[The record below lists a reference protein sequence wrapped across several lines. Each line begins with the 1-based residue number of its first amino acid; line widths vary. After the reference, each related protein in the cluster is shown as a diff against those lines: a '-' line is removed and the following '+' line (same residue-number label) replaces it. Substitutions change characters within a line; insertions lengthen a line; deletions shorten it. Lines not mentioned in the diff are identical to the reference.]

1 MPDVVYDA
9 LVGPSVNLRQI
20 TNSGFDPKI
29 ESVSGRN
36 SGSAVIADQFV
47 VSSQPEANLST
58 VDIGGFLTA
67 FGTLGAFVASGANV
81 TIPYQKRARGGTFV
95 GAGANMKVNGVTD
108 CPVVLV
114 PQSINAPR
122 QGVPTAQGQAFFLSS
137 DGILIPYVESVNQTL
152 QAQAFVAMYGLGP
165 VYINGVHVPK
175 QVGYSVSF
183 GLGWSDLQTY
193 DGAVYPSDM
202 FLETIDPV
210 IEVQVEDFDQFVSIV
225 GGAPI
230 SSVTAYLRKRASG
243 GTYVADVTAQHIKF
257 SFASGLI
264 KPQMISAQ
272 ETKHGNAAIRLE
284 GRTLVASAASA
295 VTAP

>member
-9 LVGPSVNLRQI
+9 LLGSGVNLRQV

-29 ESVSGRN
+29 ESMSGRF
-36 SGSAVIADQFV
+36 SGAPVISDQFI
-47 VSSQPEANLST
+47 VSSQPEASLST

-67 FGTLGAFVASGANV
+67 FGTLGTLIASGANV
-81 TIPYQKRARGGTFV
+81 TVPYQKRAKGGTFV
-95 GAGANMKVNGVTD
+95 GAGANMKVVGIAD

-122 QGVPTAQGQAFFLSS
+122 QGTPTAQGQAFFLSS
-137 DGILIPYVESVNQTL
+137 DGIVVPYAESVNQTL
-152 QAQAFVAMYGLGP
+152 QAQAFNAMYGLGP

-210 IEVQVEDFDQFVSIV
+210 IEVQVEDFDQFVSIL
-225 GGAPI
+225 GGAAI
-230 SSVTAYLRKRASG
+230 SSVTAYLRKRTSG
-243 GTYVADVTAQHIKF
+243 GTYVANATAQHIKF
-257 SFASGLI
+257 SFASGVI

-272 ETKHGNAAIRLE
+272 ETKHGSAAIRLE
-284 GRTLVASAASA
+284 GRTRVASAASA